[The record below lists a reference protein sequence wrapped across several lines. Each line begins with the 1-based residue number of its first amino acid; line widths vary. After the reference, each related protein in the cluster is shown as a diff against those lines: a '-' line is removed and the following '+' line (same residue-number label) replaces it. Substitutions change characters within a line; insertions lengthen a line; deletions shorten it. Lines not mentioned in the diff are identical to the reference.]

1 MPDSYRRRIDETVIY
16 LPINM
21 ETLQD
26 IINELRT
33 ELAVVPPRL
42 MTVRTDDDGH
52 LVVSVPVQHPWA
64 DCP

>member
-26 IINELRT
+26 IFNELRQ
-33 ELAVVPPRL
+33 ELAVVPPKL
-42 MTVRTDDDGH
+42 MTVRADDDGH
-52 LVVSVPVQHPWA
+52 LVVSVPVQHPWGE
-64 DCP
+64 CP